1 VSQRAS
7 DAAAA
12 ARSAAFLLPGA
23 ATSMGGGEAGS
34 VAGGGGLDS
43 SGASVAGGDRA
54 SVAPSV
60 FAGSVAAPPA
70 EVYIPGQLLR
80 STSMRRAASLASLA
94 AGSGVSAALAAHASF
109 NFGAVGGVKAPEMLA
124 AAAAASNS
132 AASVA
137 GGDAASV
144 AGGSVVGSMFGG
156 LRGSAAGA
164 VHAAMEGMES
174 VLLSRG
180 RSFRS
185 QGPFRGPT
193 GGATAAFRAEDGGAG
208 DAAAPGSGYGEGES
222 AAAAASPHGP
232 VVPPLALTS
241 QGQPRASSRRSG
253 GWRGPGGERPL
264 EPLAEEAEGD
274 EASPSRRKRGSQGS
288 ESTGPAAGEHRVAAP
303 PSHVPGGKSP
313 TVSAPGSEAVAGAA
327 RDAGS
332 RRGSNASSAA
342 STASGK
348 VHLNRS
354 GRRMV
359 SLPPKL
365 PLPASAMA
373 IRGGSRLGG
382 APAAA
387 ADSGDAPLGS
397 GRKSGRRGSLD
408 SAGSGGRSARSR
420 EPAGSEAGGGWR
432 GSASIRSG
440 AAGSSAS
447 GGAGHAGERPP
458 WAPPQ
463 IFRDPA
469 LQAQFPELQS
479 PEQALAA
486 SAAGSPPHAPGQ
498 GPSPQDE
505 RRRKIAAGIA
515 QARAESASKY
525 PASWRTDVRDRAAQA
540 AASLYHRHD
549 TRRALRSARGGAE
562 GDEEEAGVVEGDG
575 DGVMGIAGEGAGAAH
590 PHAVQEH
597 GEGASAAAAPAAAAG
612 LPQRVGSHL
621 RLLPSTRSTRTLG
634 GGGVLPSAGSFSVAD
649 AHARALLL
657 GGASAG
663 ESLPGSPPKRTA
675 YGASTL
681 HALEVTKAASG
692 APAAKS
698 LLKWTGS
705 LRGMQ
710 AEDPT
715 RDVAY
720 MDALQR
726 AARLGFSADEVAG
739 KSLLQL
745 QALVSAAAEAAAAAA
760 APLPTST
767 SSATSASTSFYHRQ
781 QLSGGSLPGAAEG
794 GAVADEAVS
803 GETAEDGRRPQLA
816 AYGSFYRRAASAAR
830 AATGGASDAASVLT
844 GRGEIT
850 GPVLLEGSVAA
861 QTTSPRPRGG
871 YASRTLH
878 NIERVGGAGVGAAG
892 AKAHLS
898 WTSSLRDMSSAAAA
912 SPPASARGTPP
923 GATTARSPADKGQQL
938 RRAQSYMQPQL
949 HHPSQQ
955 AGYVGNDPHSAH
967 SGRMASSAQQYG
979 LPSSASF
986 HVGGDT
992 VSMQQPWRQRRPRAE
1007 QAALEAS
1014 PGPSVGAGPRTTAPT
1029 LVSAPVAVPE
1039 PAAAAHSAGPSHA
1052 HRPADATSAVEI
1064 SAAVL
1069 PHATAELEPAA
1080 APVRP
1085 HASEAP
1091 RSDLAAP
1098 AALPVPGPLEHAPE
1112 ASGAAAGAASE
1123 APLSVAVAHAAASEP
1138 HGEGAEDAGSAAET
1152 RAAASTAAV
1161 DVCSTGRQN
1170 STAAAPVL
1178 PHTAGAH
1185 GTGGTP
1191 AAAAAAASP
1200 EGAPRS
1206 PASAVPRD
1214 GETVTSTGGHNSGD
1228 IAGRDLSSSL
1238 HPADSSTQGS
1248 TAAVSVTA
1256 GTDQTVRRTLDMDA
1270 TTTFRAG
1277 AASGESAA
1285 TGAGTEAATA
1295 PAAVAAAGAG
1305 TAAGAGSDGTHDH
1318 AQLVEGAGTG
1328 PASEVAAPRERK
1340 GRAVRTATGLGGV
1353 ATSALDRI
1361 RARAGRRK
1369 SDDGGSAKDAAA
1381 AAAAIA
1387 AGVTEGAD
1395 SAEAADNKSG
1405 VPAAAEGE
1413 PSA

>member
-1 VSQRAS
+1 V
-7 DAAAA
+7 
-12 ARSAAFLLPGA
+12 
-23 ATSMGGGEAGS
+23 
-34 VAGGGGLDS
+34 
-43 SGASVAGGDRA
+43 
-54 SVAPSV
+54 
-60 FAGSVAAPPA
+60 
-70 EVYIPGQLLR
+70 I
-80 STSMRRAASLASLA
+80 
-94 AGSGVSAALAAHASF
+94 
-109 NFGAVGGVKAPEMLA
+109 
-124 AAAAASNS
+124 
-132 AASVA
+132 
-137 GGDAASV
+137 
-144 AGGSVVGSMFGG
+144 GSMFGG
-156 LRGSAAGA
+156 PAGSVAGA

-185 QGPFRGPT
+185 QGSFRGPA
-193 GGATAAFRAEDGGAG
+193 GATAAAARAEEGWASDG
-208 DAAAPGSGYGEGES
+208 AAPGSGYSEGEG
-222 AAAAASPHGP
+222 AATVSPHGP

-253 GWRGPGGERPL
+253 GWRGPGGERSL
-264 EPLAEEAEGD
+264 EPLAEEAEGED
-274 EASPSRRKRGSQGS
+274 ASPGRRKRGSQGS
-288 ESTGPAAGEHRVAAP
+288 DSTGAAGERPAAAP
-303 PSHVPGGKSP
+303 SSHGPGGKP
-313 TVSAPGSEAVAGAA
+313 DPATAPGSEAAAA

-348 VHLNRS
+348 VQLNRS

-373 IRGGSRLGG
+373 IRGGTRLAG

-387 ADSGDAPLGS
+387 AGSGDASLGS

-447 GGAGHAGERPP
+447 GGAGHAAERPP

-469 LQAQFPELQS
+469 LQTQYPELQS
-479 PEQALAA
+479 PEQALEA
-486 SAAGSPPHAPGQ
+486 SAVGSPPHLPGQ

-562 GDEEEAGVVEGDG
+562 GDEEEAGVMEGDG
-575 DGVMGIAGEGAGAAH
+575 AGAMGIAGEGASAAH
-590 PHAVQEH
+590 PHAVQDH

-612 LPQRVGSHL
+612 LPQRVGSHM
-621 RLLPSTRSTRTLG
+621 RLLPSTRSSRTLG

-657 GGASAG
+657 GGASAA

-698 LLKWTGS
+698 LLKWTSS

-720 MDALQR
+720 MDALQL
-726 AARLGFSADEVAG
+726 AARLGFGADEVTG
-739 KSLLQL
+739 KTLPQL
-745 QALVSAAAEAAAAAA
+745 QALVSAAAEVAAAAAA
-760 APLPTST
+760 SLPTST
-767 SSATSASTSFYHRQ
+767 SSAASASASFYHQQ
-781 QLSGGSLPGAAEG
+781 QLSGGARSPPGTAEG
-794 GAVADEAVS
+794 GAIAGDAAGGEA
-803 GETAEDGRRPQLA
+803 AEDDRRPQLA

-830 AATGGASDAASVLT
+830 AATGGTSDGATVHS
-844 GRGEIT
+844 GRDEVG
-850 GPVLLEGSVAA
+850 GPALLEGSVAA

-878 NIERVGGAGVGAAG
+878 NIERVGGLGVGAAG

-912 SPPASARGTPP
+912 APPASARGTPP
-923 GATTARSPADKGQQL
+923 GPTSARSPADKGQQL
-938 RRAQSYMQPQL
+938 RRAQSYMQPQQ
-949 HHPSQQ
+949 HHVHSSQQ
-955 AGYVGNDPHSAH
+955 GSYYDHH
-967 SGRMASSAQQYG
+967 SGPSGRAAAAQQYG

-986 HVGGDT
+986 HVGGSAGST
-992 VSMQQPWRQRRPRAE
+992 PEQWHQWRPQE
-1007 QAALEAS
+1007 VQSAAPDAVH
-1014 PGPSVGAGPRTTAPT
+1014 GPSVWAGPRATAPT
-1029 LVSAPVAVPE
+1029 LASAPVAAPE
-1039 PAAAAHSAGPSHA
+1039 PAATVHPAELTQSPHVAEAPSSVN
-1052 HRPADATSAVEI
+1052 T

-1069 PHATAELEPAA
+1069 PHPTAER
-1080 APVRP
+1080 PVAVSDP
-1085 HASEAP
+1085 P
-1091 RSDLAAP
+1091 RSIEANPPHSVAP
-1098 AALPVPGPLEHAPE
+1098 AALPAPEPLEHAPE
-1112 ASGAAAGAASE
+1112 APVAAAGAAAE
-1123 APLSVAVAHAAASEP
+1123 AASPRAVAPAAPSEP
-1138 HGEGAEDAGSAAET
+1138 HVEAAVDAAAAAGSRT
-1152 RAAASTAAV
+1152 AASTAAA
-1161 DVCSTGRQN
+1161 DVGSTDRHAD
-1170 STAAAPVL
+1170 STMAPA
-1178 PHTAGAH
+1178 PTHASNTAIVH
-1185 GTGGTP
+1185 DTP
-1191 AAAAAAASP
+1191 SHAAAAATAASP

-1214 GETVTSTGGHNSGD
+1214 GDTLASSVGHNGGDAAGGKSG
-1228 IAGRDLSSSL
+1228 SSL
-1238 HPADSSTQGS
+1238 FPADNSTLGNA
-1248 TAAVSVTA
+1248 AAVTVIA
-1256 GTDQTVRRTLDMDA
+1256 AADQTVRRTLDMDA
-1270 TTTFRAG
+1270 TTTLRSG
-1277 AASGESAA
+1277 AASGEGAGTGAA
-1285 TGAGTEAATA
+1285 TG
-1295 PAAVAAAGAG
+1295 PAAAAE
-1305 TAAGAGSDGTHDH
+1305 AGAGSDGIRGH
-1318 AQLVEGAGTG
+1318 AQEAESADTE
-1328 PASEVAAPRERK
+1328 PAAAVAAPRERK
-1340 GRAVRTATGLGGV
+1340 ARAVRTATGLGGV

-1369 SDDGGSAKDAAA
+1369 SDDGGSANSAKDAAA
-1381 AAAAIA
+1381 AAATA
-1387 AGVTEGAD
+1387 AGVADGAG
-1395 SAEAADNKSG
+1395 SADAADKTS
-1405 VPAAAEGE
+1405 
-1413 PSA
+1413 